1 MYLLYPES
9 PIKIILAAALI
20 TIVRKALFSQLRHL
34 PGPFYTSWTNLWL
47 KLQVLRGRRI
57 QYIHGLHQRYGHYV
71 RISPSEVSVSDLDG
85 FRTIHRIGSGFNK
98 SEWYQ
103 RFNKSPHPGVFAMTD
118 PKQHATRR
126 RLFAQSFSK
135 SSILTFEMVVRQR
148 IDLAVAKIK
157 RDAEQGSADILKWF
171 TFMATDVSAVL
182 ALHYITLHEG
192 RCKCNVANVG

>member
-1 MYLLYPES
+1 
-9 PIKIILAAALI
+9 
-20 TIVRKALFSQLRHL
+20 
-34 PGPFYTSWTNLWL
+34 
-47 KLQVLRGRRI
+47 
-57 QYIHGLHQRYGHYV
+57 
-71 RISPSEVSVSDLDG
+71 
-85 FRTIHRIGSGFNK
+85 
-98 SEWYQ
+98 
-103 RFNKSPHPGVFAMTD
+103 MTD

-192 RCKCNVANVG
+192 R